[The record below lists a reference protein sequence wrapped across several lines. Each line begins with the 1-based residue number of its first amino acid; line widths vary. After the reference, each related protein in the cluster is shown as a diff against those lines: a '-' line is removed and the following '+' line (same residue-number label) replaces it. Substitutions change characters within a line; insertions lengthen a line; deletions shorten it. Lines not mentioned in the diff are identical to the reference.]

1 MRAQIYGIRNC
12 DTMKKTFAWFKAAA
26 IDYDFHDYRKEAPT
40 SELLHGWCR
49 QLGWEALV
57 NRRGTT
63 WRKLAAAEQDLH
75 SAESAVALMQAHP
88 SLIRRPLIATADGT
102 LLLGFDA
109 GRLQAMFG
117 E

>member
-12 DTMKKTFAWFKAAA
+12 DTMRKTFAWFKAAA
-26 IDYDFHDYRKEAPT
+26 MDYDFHDYRKEAPA
-40 SELLHGWCR
+40 SALLRGWCE

-63 WRKLAAAEQDLH
+63 WRKLSATEQDID
-75 SAESAVALMQAHP
+75 SIESAIALMQAHP
-88 SLIRRPLIATADGT
+88 SLIRRPLIVTASGD

-109 GRLQAMFG
+109 ERLQAVFV